1 MAETGTEIV
10 ASRSQQGLT
19 AEQEAFVSARL
30 GGASLKDALA
40 KAGYAPDAWLRV
52 VGDPAVLAALEHGV
66 KAAMQD
72 AAIDAFTTL
81 KRISLTGSSAD
92 RVRSD
97 AARTILLMAGHVPPM
112 REKTK
117 HKSANLADMN
127 ADALRALVDQIQG
140 ELGARATPVGAPNE
154 PTSSD
159 KRADLLA

>member
-19 AEQEAFVSARL
+19 AEQEAFVVARL
-30 GGASLKDALA
+30 DGASTEEALA
-40 KAGYAPDAWLRV
+40 KAGLEPSARLRV
-52 VGDPAVLAALEHGV
+52 LSDPAVLAALEHGV
-66 KAAMQD
+66 KAAMRD

-81 KRISLTGSSAD
+81 KHISLTGSSAD

-112 REKTK
+112 REKTR
-117 HKSANLADMN
+117 HKSANLADMD
-127 ADALRALVDQIQG
+127 ADALRVLVDQIQG
-140 ELGARATPVGAPNE
+140 ELGARATPVGAPNK
-154 PTSSD
+154 PISTD